1 MNTFIRSQIL
11 SDGAWADALRHGFH
25 LEPDAE
31 SPTDLLRRLVKEGMK
46 QELEEVEAI
55 AANPEAP
62 TFENT
67 IVAFTRCGELLS
79 RATTV
84 MYNLFSAETSDAL
97 DELVNEL
104 SPVLTAHSNAIMLNE
119 ALFRRVKAVSEQPQ
133 DDLTTEDKVLLE
145 KTLAGFRR
153 SGAALSEEDKETYR
167 SLTTELS
174 KEVLL
179 FSQRLLK
186 ETNRFTL
193 HVADHSRLA
202 GLTELQLA
210 SAAETARE
218 KGLEG
223 WVFTL
228 QAPSYVPFMAYCDD
242 RALREE
248 LYRAHATRCTHGDDC
263 DNREAVRKIVNLRQQ
278 IAQLLGY
285 DTYASYAL
293 ERRMAEKSE
302 NVHRFLEEL
311 LEAYLPVGRADVR
324 AVEEQAQKNQGADFR
339 LQPWDYAY
347 YARQLKEERYHFD
360 PDSLRPYFELSA
372 VIRGVFGLA
381 TRLYGITF
389 HEADIPVYHP
399 DVKAYRV
406 EDADGS
412 FLGVLFAD
420 FFPREGKKGGAW
432 MTDYRGEHADISS
445 SETVNN
451 ANSVRPVVS
460 LTTNFSKPTADT
472 PSLLTFSEVETLLH
486 EFGHVLHG
494 LFAMSHYEALSGTNV
509 FWDFV
514 ELPSQFMENFST
526 EPEFLATFARH
537 YHTGEPLPTSYVDA
551 LRAAR
556 QFQAGYHCLR
566 QLSFGFLDMAF
577 YDRESPLTDD
587 VTEFECRAMEKT
599 ALLPRIPEA
608 CMAVSFGHIM
618 SGGYAAGYYSYK
630 WAEVLDADAFSLF
643 RERGV
648 FDAATASAFRDCI
661 LSKGGTEHP
670 SVLFQRFRGRT
681 PSIDALLKR
690 DGIK

>member
-1 MNTFIRSQIL
+1 MNKFIRSQIL
-11 SDGAWADALRHGFH
+11 SDRAWEDALRHGFH
-25 LEPDAE
+25 LETDDAT
-31 SPTDLLRRLVKEGMK
+31 PTELLRRLVEEGMK

-55 AANPEAP
+55 ASNPETP

-84 MYNLFSAETSDAL
+84 MYNLFSAETCEAL

-119 ALFRRVKAVSEQPQ
+119 ALFHRVKAVSELPN
-133 DDLTTEDKVLLE
+133 DELTTEDKVLLE

-153 SGAALSEEDKETYR
+153 SGAALSEKDKETYR
-167 SLTTELS
+167 QLTTELS
-174 KEVLL
+174 QEVLL

-193 HVADHSRLA
+193 HITDRARLS
-202 GLTELQLA
+202 GLTELQLK
-210 SAAETARE
+210 SAAETAEE

-228 QAPSYVPFMAYCDD
+228 QAPSYVPFMQYCED

-248 LYRAHATRCTHGDDC
+248 LYRAYATRCTHGDDC
-263 DNREAVRKIVNLRQQ
+263 DNLETVRNIVNLRQQ
-278 IAQLLGY
+278 IALLLGY
-285 DTYASYAL
+285 DTFASYAL
-293 ERRMAEKSE
+293 ERRMAEKPE

-311 LEAYLPVGRADVR
+311 LEAYLPVGRADVQ
-324 AVEEQAQKNQGADFR
+324 AVEEQAQKSQGADFR
-339 LQPWDYAY
+339 LQPWDYAFF
-347 YARQLKEERYHFD
+347 ARQLKEERFHFD

-389 HEADIPVYHP
+389 HEADMPVYHP

-432 MTDYRGEHADISS
+432 MTDYRGEHADIP
-445 SETVNN
+445 TFQPVNN

-486 EFGHVLHG
+486 EFGHTLHG

-537 YHTGEPLPTSYVDA
+537 YQTGEPLPASYIDA

-556 QFQAGYHCLR
+556 QFQAGYQCLR

-577 YDRESPLTDD
+577 YDRETPLTDD
-587 VTEFECRAMEKT
+587 VTEFERRAMEKT
-599 ALLPRIPEA
+599 ALLPCIPEA

-648 FDAATASAFRDCI
+648 FDTATAAAFRDCI

-670 SVLFQRFRGRT
+670 SVLFQRFRGRK